1 MKEFS
6 RFVVK
11 DLTKEFDGKTA
22 LFRFSLEIAN
32 GEFITFL
39 GPSGCGKSTAL
50 NCIAGL
56 IPITHGEISIDGE
69 CIDDGKNKIPP
80 EKRAFGMVF
89 QNYALFPHLSVF
101 NNVAFG
107 LRLRR
112 LSRPVIH
119 EKVTAA
125 LKLVHLE
132 GHEGKFPAQMSGG
145 EQQRVAIARC
155 IVLQPRLLMLDEPLS
170 NLDAKLR
177 IEMRYEILALHT
189 RLGVTTIYVTH
200 DQQEAL
206 ALSDR
211 IVVLRL
217 GHVQQVGSPVEI
229 YSDPANLF
237 VANFMGFKNIW
248 NAPLERL
255 KESGAGLEAEFSLN
269 GAPLRAELSY
279 AAGDPR
285 RAALTEAFRQNRRV
299 WTAIRPED
307 ITVEPSAPAG
317 GGNTLEAEV
326 LLVEYQGQTSLVSA
340 MLGRDTLLELRPT
353 AQGMRVG
360 DHVRLRIDPRKVFLF
375 ADNGKE

>member
-6 RFVVK
+6 RFIVK

-22 LFRFSLEIAN
+22 LSRFSLEIAN

-69 CIDDGKNKIPP
+69 CIDDGRNKIPP
-80 EKRAFGMVF
+80 EKREFGMVF

-112 LSRPVIH
+112 LPKPVIH
-119 EKVTAA
+119 EKVQAA

-132 GHEGKFPAQMSGG
+132 GHENKFPTQMSGG
-145 EQQRVAIARC
+145 EQQRVAIARS
-155 IVLQPRLLMLDEPLS
+155 IVLEPRLLMLDEPLS

-177 IEMRYEILALHT
+177 TEMRNELHT
-189 RLGVTTIYVTH
+189 LHRRLGVTTIYVTH

-211 IVVLRL
+211 IVVMRL
-217 GHVQQVGSPVEI
+217 GHIQQIGAPGQV
-229 YSDPANLF
+229 YADPANLF
-237 VANFMGFKNIW
+237 VADFMGFKNIW
-248 NAPLERL
+248 DAALGSLRENGDTLDAELTVRGLRL
-255 KESGAGLEAEFSLN
+255 KAR
-269 GAPLRAELSY
+269 LRY
-279 AAGDPR
+279 PQGDPR
-285 RAALTEAFRQNRRV
+285 RDALVAAFKAGTAV
-299 WTAIRPED
+299 KTAIRPED
-307 ITVEPSAPAG
+307 IRVGRDERGAPVRSRV
-317 GGNTLEAEV
+317 T
-326 LLVEYQGQTSLVSA
+326 LVEYQGQTSYVSA
-340 MLGRDTLLELRPT
+340 LMENETPVELRPST
-353 AQGMRVG
+353 P
-360 DHVRLRIDPRKVFLF
+360 VRIGETLELTIAPEKVFVF
-375 ADNGKE
+375 TAGEG